1 MAIMTITITT
11 ILNVNL
17 NDINNYK
24 SNEKMILLKIMV
36 IVIVMILVCNKILRR
51 IESM

>member
-1 MAIMTITITT
+1 MTITITT

-36 IVIVMILVCNKILRR
+36 IVIVMILVCSKILRR
-51 IESM
+51 IESR

>member
-1 MAIMTITITT
+1 MVIMTITITT

>member
-1 MAIMTITITT
+1 MVIMTITIIT

-36 IVIVMILVCNKILRR
+36 IVTVMILVCNKILRR

>member
-1 MAIMTITITT
+1 MTITITT